1 MDMLNNVIEMI
12 MGIVDRVFGW
22 IDKGVNAFVEGQNKY
37 IIYAVFLYII
47 GVFSIG
53 KLKLNVNAGSKK

>member
-1 MDMLNNVIEMI
+1 MDMLNGVIEMI
-12 MGIVDRVFGW
+12 MGIVNRIFGW
-22 IDKGVNAFVEGQNKY
+22 IDNIMTAFVQGENKY

-53 KLKLNVNAGSKK
+53 KARFNINAGKK